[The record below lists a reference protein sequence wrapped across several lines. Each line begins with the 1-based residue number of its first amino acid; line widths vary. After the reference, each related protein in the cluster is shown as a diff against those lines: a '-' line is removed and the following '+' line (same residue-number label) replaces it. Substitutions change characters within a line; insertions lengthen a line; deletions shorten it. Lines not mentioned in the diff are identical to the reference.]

1 MTNKKKPPNH
11 EAEQHQLS
19 KQLHLLSNH
28 LGAVWGNATLLKFH
42 LKHDT
47 TGQAMV
53 DELVGP
59 LKDALDV
66 LLKLQEE
73 NAPYPSKTLPPPPTP
88 SQNSIA
94 TLNGCE
100 QLLLIEDDLQ
110 YADML
115 TRYFRYLGYEV
126 RIAGNPR
133 DALSLFEREEFDL
146 VLLDHHL
153 PQMTGLEVAQKLR
166 EQNQRIRM
174 ILLSGELHDGQHELF
189 REVGFYS
196 VLTKTSSLKEVGQT
210 VRESLDAPPPK

>member
-1 MTNKKKPPNH
+1 MGTKLPQK
-11 EAEQHQLS
+11 ATIGFDRVQVTVFA
-19 KQLHLLSNH
+19 SN
-28 LGAVWGNATLLKFH
+28 
-42 LKHDT
+42 
-47 TGQAMV
+47 V
-53 DELVGP
+53 DCP
-59 LKDALDV
+59 IDR
-66 LLKLQEE
+66 
-73 NAPYPSKTLPPPPTP
+73 
-88 SQNSIA
+88 
-94 TLNGCE
+94 
-100 QLLLIEDDLQ
+100 DDLQ

-210 VRESLDAPPPK
+210 VRESLDAPPPSPRVTLMA